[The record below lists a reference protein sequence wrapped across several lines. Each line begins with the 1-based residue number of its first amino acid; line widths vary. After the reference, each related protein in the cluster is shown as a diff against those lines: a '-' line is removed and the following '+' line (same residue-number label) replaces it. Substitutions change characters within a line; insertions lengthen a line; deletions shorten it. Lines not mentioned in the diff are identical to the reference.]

1 MKRLLGK
8 KCLVFLVVAL
18 LSLSGIA
25 FAATKQLTIGT
36 ASPTGGWMMLAS
48 TMAKLINENVPGTNL
63 TPVPSPRGGTENIE
77 TILSGEREMGL
88 VMANTAFAALKGTT
102 PFKEPAKDLAGW
114 FSAHYGYWYLL
125 VREDSGIKTF
135 ADLKGKRIAIGNPGD
150 GDEALNKEAFEV
162 LGMSWDAFEPEYAG
176 LSGAV
181 DLIKQNQIHA
191 IAYVGAPKLPS
202 LNELL
207 VTKKMRLIT
216 FTDEELEKLFE
227 ALPYI
232 VVREMPQSDFP
243 EMILPGD
250 SAKVLSMNHIVVCS
264 SKIPAEDMYNY
275 TKAVFSNL
283 ETIHEASKA
292 FSVISLE
299 SAVTGMPVPFHEGAA
314 KYFKEAGVLK

>member
-1 MKRLLGK
+1 MRLNAK
-8 KCLVFLVVAL
+8 KFIGIVMVMAL
-18 LSLSGIA
+18 LSLSATA

-48 TMAKLINENVPGTNL
+48 TAAKLINENVPGTNL
-63 TPVPSPRGGTENIE
+63 TPVPSPRGGVENIE

-88 VMANTAFAALKGTT
+88 VMANSAFAAIRGEA
-102 PFKEPAKDLAGW
+102 PFTEPAKGLAGW

-125 VREDSGIKTF
+125 VREDSGIESF

-150 GDEALNKEAFEV
+150 GDEALNRDVFKL
-162 LGMSWDAFEPEYAG
+162 LGLAWEDFSPEYAG

-191 IAYVGAPKLPS
+191 LAYVGAPKLPS

-207 VTKKMRLIT
+207 VTKKMRLLT
-216 FTDEELEKLFE
+216 FTDEELEKITE
-227 ALPYI
+227 ALPYL

-243 EMILPGD
+243 EMILPSD
-250 SAKVLSMNHIVVCS
+250 PAKVLSMNHVVVCS
-264 SKIPAEDMYNY
+264 DKIPADDMYAY

-283 ETIHEASKA
+283 DEIHAASKA
-292 FSVISLE
+292 FSVITLE
-299 SAVTGMPVPFHEGAA
+299 SAVSGMPVPFHEGAA
-314 KYFKEAGVLK
+314 RYFKEAGVLK